1 MEKIKEL
8 LLSKRI
14 KSLLW
19 RSGMMF
25 LAGFISVI
33 SDSLAG
39 FELSPQ
45 ITVFLG
51 LILGEI
57 SKALNGMLSKE

>member
-1 MEKIKEL
+1 
-8 LLSKRI
+8 
-14 KSLLW
+14 
-19 RSGMMF
+19 MMF
-25 LAGFISVI
+25 LAGFISVL

>member
-1 MEKIKEL
+1 MQKIKEF
-8 LLSKRI
+8 LLSSRI

-25 LAGFISVI
+25 LAGFISLL
-33 SDSLAG
+33 SDSLGG

-51 LILGEI
+51 LVLGEI
-57 SKALNGMLSKE
+57 SKALNSALK

>member
-1 MEKIKEL
+1 MQAIKDFL
-8 LLSKRI
+8 MSNRV

-25 LAGFISVI
+25 LAGFISI
-33 SDSLAG
+33 LSDSLAG

-51 LILGEI
+51 LVLGEI
-57 SKALNGMLSKE
+57 SKAINGMLAKQ

>member
-1 MEKIKEL
+1 MQAIKDFL
-8 LLSKRI
+8 MSNRI

-25 LAGFISVI
+25 LAGFISI
-33 SDSLAG
+33 LSDSLAG

-51 LILGEI
+51 LVLGEI
-57 SKALNGMLSKE
+57 SKAINGMLAKQ